1 MTSSTRSPQASNC
14 RKTAGSRSQASPH
27 ACSSSPA
34 ARPISVS
41 AGCAQAMV
49 SGRSHDPSSAASVGS
64 PSIVF
69 SGRSLDI
76 EPSGLP
82 IHGEDTLVEMTP
94 PVFGASVRRV
104 EDPRLI
110 RGAGRYVDDVQP
122 PGCLHAVFLRS
133 HLAHATISRLN
144 LDEAKKAPGVV
155 TAWSA
160 TDFED
165 LQPLEIEAPV
175 DDTPLPERRV
185 LAVGRARY
193 VGEAVAMLVA
203 ESRELA
209 NDALELIELELDPL
223 TVVMDMEQALAE
235 DAALL
240 YPEFGTNLAFRK
252 ESKHGQVKRAFD
264 RAAVIVKERLI
275 NQRLIPSALEP
286 RGALAWIDNGR
297 LTIELSSQSAYG
309 VREAVAASLRIDEAD
324 VRVIVEDVGGG
335 FGSKGGCVGEEIAVA
350 AAARRLNRP
359 VKWIEE
365 RSENCAG
372 TWHGRGQVQ
381 DVELAAQRDGTVLA
395 VRSRVMA
402 DMGAHLEPYSAFV
415 PTVVA
420 ELQTGCYRIPASQ
433 NTLLAV
439 YTNATPT
446 GPYRGAGRPE
456 AAFLIERMMDRL
468 AGELDLDPVEVRLRN
483 FVRPSDFPYTNAA
496 GSTYDSGNYQASL
509 KRLVELADYSGLRR
523 AQRTAREAGRLQGI
537 GISTYVEEAA
547 GFAEDRA
554 TVRLEPDGTI
564 TVITGSTPHGQG
576 HQTTWAQLAADAFG
590 LAFDQVRVLYGDT
603 DQPAYAV
610 GTFGSRSAAIS
621 GAAVHEGAVRLKR
634 KVRALAAAAFEAA
647 TADIVVTDGRLH
659 VRGVPSRFMAL
670 KDVAEWA
677 AGAGRTDEL
686 AVKASFDPPDTV
698 FPFGPHLAYV
708 EVDPETGSVK
718 VLRYVA
724 VDDCGP
730 VINPMI
736 VDGQIHG
743 AIAQGL
749 AQALYE
755 GVVYDQDG
763 QLLTGNLTTYLLP
776 TAADLPTFETDR
788 TETPTP
794 HNPMGVKGIG
804 EGGTTGS
811 TPAVANAVLD
821 ALRPLGIRQLD
832 MPLTPFRIWGAVQT
846 ARSFRQ
852 SR

>member
-1 MTSSTRSPQASNC
+1 MARPGVVVLEDCTRLTT
-14 RKTAGSRSQASPH
+14 R
-27 ACSSSPA
+27 SSPA
-34 ARPISVS
+34 MASS
-41 AGCAQAMV
+41 TLQA
-49 SGRSHDPSSAASVGS
+49 
-64 PSIVF
+64 
-69 SGRSLDI
+69 SLDW
-76 EPSGLP
+76 SSLARS
-82 IHGEDTLVEMTP
+82 
-94 PVFGASVRRV
+94 VFGTSVRRV

-110 RGAGRYVDDVQP
+110 SGKGRYVDDLQP
-122 PGCLHAVFLRS
+122 PGCLHAAFLRS
-133 HLAHATISRLN
+133 HLAHAIIARLN
-144 LDEAKKAPGVV
+144 LDPARGAAGVV
-155 TAWSA
+155 AVWSA
-160 TDFED
+160 ADFAD
-165 LQPLEIEAPV
+165 VKPLEIDAPTDEV
-175 DDTPLPERRV
+175 NLPEGRV
-185 LAVGRARY
+185 LASDRVRH
-193 VGEAVAMLVA
+193 VGEALAMVVA
-203 ESRELA
+203 ESREVA
-209 NDALELIELELDPL
+209 RDALELIELELDPL
-223 TVVMDMEQALAE
+223 PAVTDLERAVQE
-235 DAALL
+235 DAPLL
-240 YPEFGTNLAFRK
+240 YPEFDTNVAFRK
-252 ESKHGQVKRAFD
+252 QTKHGPIKNAFD
-264 RAAVIVKERLI
+264 RAAVIVRERLV
-275 NQRLIPSALEP
+275 NQRLIPSALET
-286 RGALAWIDNGR
+286 RGALAWLDRGR
-297 LTIELSSQSAYG
+297 LTVELSSQAAYG
-309 VREAVAASLRIDEAD
+309 ARESIASSLGLDEDD

-335 FGSKGGCVGEEIAVA
+335 FGSKGACVGEEIAVA
-350 AAARRLNRP
+350 AAARWLGRP
-359 VKWIEE
+359 IKWIED
-365 RSENCAG
+365 RSENCAA
-372 TWHGRGQVQ
+372 TRHGRGQLQ
-381 DVELAAQRDGTVLA
+381 EVELAAQRDGVVLGI
-395 VRSRVMA
+395 RSRVLG
-402 DMGAHLEPYSAFV
+402 DLGAYPAPYGMFV
-415 PTVVA
+415 PTTVA

-509 KRLVELADYSGLRR
+509 KRLVELADYPGLRR
-523 AQRTAREAGRLQGI
+523 AQRTAREGGRLQGI

-576 HQTTWAQLAADAFG
+576 HQTTWGQLAADAFG
-590 LAFDQVRVLYGDT
+590 LPFDKVRVLYGDT

-647 TADIVVTDGRLH
+647 TADIVVTDGRVH
-659 VRGVPSRFMAL
+659 VRGVPTRFMTL
-670 KDVAEWA
+670 TEIAEWA
-677 AGAGRTDEL
+677 AGADRTDEL

-698 FPFGPHLAYV
+698 FPFGAHLAYV
-708 EVDPETGSVK
+708 EVDAETGSVK
-718 VLRYVA
+718 LLRYVA

-736 VDGQIHG
+736 VDGQLHG
-743 AIAQGL
+743 AIAQGV

-755 GVVYDQDG
+755 GVVYDRDG

-776 TAADLPTFETDR
+776 TAADLPEFETDR

-811 TPAVANAVLD
+811 TPAVVNAVMD
-821 ALRPLGIRQLD
+821 ALRPLGIHQLD

>member
-1 MTSSTRSPQASNC
+1 MTSSTRSPQALNG

-49 SGRSHDPSSAASVGS
+49 SGRSHDPSRAASVGS

-76 EPSGLP
+76 DLSGLP

-94 PVFGASVRRV
+94 PVFGASIRRV

-110 RGAGRYVDDVQP
+110 RGAGRYVDDIQP
-122 PGCLHAVFLRS
+122 SGCLHAVFLRS
-133 HLAHATISRLN
+133 HLAHATITRLG
-144 LDEAKKAPGVV
+144 LDAAAQAHGVIAV
-155 TAWSA
+155 WSA
-160 TDFED
+160 ADLED
-165 LQPLEIEAPV
+165 LKPLEIEAPV

-185 LAVGRARY
+185 LAVGRVRY

-209 NDALELIELELDPL
+209 NDALERIELELDPL

-240 YPEFGTNLAFRK
+240 YPEFGTNHAFRK

-264 RAAVIVKERLI
+264 RAEVIVKERLV

-286 RGALAWIDNGR
+286 RGVLAWLDNGR

-309 VREAVAASLRIDEAD
+309 VREAIAASLGIDEAD

-350 AAARRLNRP
+350 AAARRLGRP

-395 VRSRVMA
+395 VRSRVLA
-402 DMGAHLEPYSAFV
+402 DMGAHLEPYSGFV

-433 NTLLAV
+433 STLRAV

-456 AAFLIERMMDRL
+456 AAFLIERMMDPL
-468 AGELDLDPVEVRLRN
+468 AV
-483 FVRPSDFPYTNAA
+483 
-496 GSTYDSGNYQASL
+496 Q
-509 KRLVELADYSGLRR
+509 
-523 AQRTAREAGRLQGI
+523 
-537 GISTYVEEAA
+537 
-547 GFAEDRA
+547 
-554 TVRLEPDGTI
+554 LEPDGTI
-564 TVITGSTPHGQG
+564 TVITGSTPPGQG
-576 HQTTWAQLAADAFG
+576 HQPTWAQLAADAFG
-590 LAFDQVRVLYGDT
+590 LPFDKVRVLYGDT

-647 TADIVVTDGRLH
+647 TGDIVVTDGRVH
-659 VRGVPSRFMAL
+659 VRGAPARFMTL
-670 KDVAEWA
+670 KDIAEWA
-677 AGAGRTDEL
+677 RGMGRTDEL
-686 AVKASFDPPDTV
+686 AVKANFDPPDAV
-698 FPFGPHLAYV
+698 FPFGAHLACV

-718 VLRYVA
+718 VLRYLA

-736 VDGQIHG
+736 VDGQLHG

-763 QLLTGNLTTYLLP
+763 QLLTGNLMTYLLP
-776 TAADLPTFETDR
+776 TAADLPSFETDR
-788 TETPTP
+788 TETATP

-804 EGGTTGS
+804 EGGTTGA
-811 TPAVANAVLD
+811 TPAVANAVMD
-821 ALRPLGIRQLD
+821 ALRPLGIHNLE
-832 MPLTPFRIWGAVQT
+832 MPLTPWRIWEAI
-846 ARSFRQ
+846 RSSGQ
-852 SR
+852 SPKRAGS

>member
-1 MTSSTRSPQASNC
+1 
-14 RKTAGSRSQASPH
+14 
-27 ACSSSPA
+27 
-34 ARPISVS
+34 
-41 AGCAQAMV
+41 
-49 SGRSHDPSSAASVGS
+49 
-64 PSIVF
+64 
-69 SGRSLDI
+69 
-76 EPSGLP
+76 
-82 IHGEDTLVEMTP
+82 MTP

-122 PGCLHAVFLRS
+122 AGCLHAVFLRS
-133 HLAHATISRLN
+133 HLAHATIAGLN
-144 LDEAKKAPGVV
+144 LDAARNTPGVV
-155 TAWSA
+155 AAWSA
-160 TDFED
+160 ADFDD
-165 LQPLEIEAPV
+165 LAPLEIEAPV
-175 DDTPLPERRV
+175 HGVPLPERAV
-185 LAVGRARY
+185 LAAGRTRY

-203 ESRELA
+203 ETRELA
-209 NDALELIELELDPL
+209 VDALERIDLELDPL
-223 TVVMDMEQALAE
+223 AVVMDMEGALAGN
-235 DAALL
+235 AALI
-240 YPEFGTNLAFRK
+240 YPEFGTNLAFGR

-264 RAAVIVKERLI
+264 RAAVIVKERLV

-286 RGALAWIDNGR
+286 RGALAWIDDGR

-309 VREAVAASLRIDEAD
+309 VREAIAASLGIDEAD

-350 AAARRLNRP
+350 AAARRLGRP

-395 VRSRVMA
+395 VRSRVLA
-402 DMGAHLEPYSAFV
+402 DMGAHLEPYSGFV

-433 NTLLAV
+433 STLRAV

-468 AGELDLDPVEVRLRN
+468 AGELDLDPVDVRLRN
-483 FVRPSDFPYTNAA
+483 FVQPSEFPYTNAA

-509 KRLVELADYSGLRR
+509 KRLIDLADYAGLRR
-523 AQRTAREAGRLQGI
+523 AQQTAREGGRLRGI

-554 TVRLEPDGTI
+554 TVQLEPDGTI

-590 LAFDQVRVLYGDT
+590 LPFDKVRVLYGDT

-647 TADIVVTDGRLH
+647 TADVVVTDGRVH
-659 VRGVPSRFMAL
+659 VRGVPTRFMTL
-670 KDVAEWA
+670 KDIAGWA
-677 AGAGRTDEL
+677 AGEGRTDEL

-698 FPFGPHLAYV
+698 FPFGAHLAYV
-708 EVDPETGSVK
+708 EVDPETGSVR

-736 VDGQIHG
+736 VDGQLHG

-755 GVVYDQDG
+755 GVVYDPDG

-776 TAADLPTFETDR
+776 TAADLPMFETDR

-811 TPAVANAVLD
+811 TPAVVNAVMD
-821 ALRPLGIRQLD
+821 ALRPLGIRELD
-832 MPLTPFRIWGAVQT
+832 MPLTPCRIWEAIRKAPTLPSPASGGGD
-846 ARSFRQ
+846 
-852 SR
+852 

>member
-1 MTSSTRSPQASNC
+1 
-14 RKTAGSRSQASPH
+14 
-27 ACSSSPA
+27 
-34 ARPISVS
+34 
-41 AGCAQAMV
+41 
-49 SGRSHDPSSAASVGS
+49 
-64 PSIVF
+64 
-69 SGRSLDI
+69 
-76 EPSGLP
+76 
-82 IHGEDTLVEMTP
+82 MTP

-110 RGAGRYVDDVQP
+110 RGAGRYVDDVHP
-122 PGCLHAVFLRS
+122 AGCLHAVFARS
-133 HLAHATISRLN
+133 HLAHATIARLS
-144 LDEAKKAPGVV
+144 LEAAKNAPGVV
-155 TAWSA
+155 AAWSA
-160 TDFED
+160 ADFED
-165 LQPLEIEAPV
+165 LEPLEIEAPV
-175 DDTPLPERRV
+175 DNTPLPARRV
-185 LAVGRARY
+185 LAAGRTRY
-193 VGEAVAMLVA
+193 VGEAVAMLIA

-209 NDALELIELELDPL
+209 VDALEQIDLELDPL
-223 TVVMDMEQALAE
+223 PVVTDMEGALAK

-240 YPEFGTNLAFRK
+240 YPEFGTNLAFGK

-264 RAAVIVKERLI
+264 RAEVIVKERLV

-286 RGALAWIDNGR
+286 RGVLAWLDNGR

-309 VREAVAASLRIDEAD
+309 VREAIAASLGIDEAD
-324 VRVIVEDVGGG
+324 LRVIVEDVGGG

-350 AAARRLNRP
+350 AAAARLKRP

-420 ELQTGCYRIPASQ
+420 ELQTGCYRISASQ

-509 KRLVELADYSGLRR
+509 QRLIDLADYPGLRR
-523 AQRTAREAGRLQGI
+523 AQATAREQGRLQGI

-554 TVRLEPDGTI
+554 TARLELDGTV

-590 LAFDQVRVLYGDT
+590 VAF
-603 DQPAYAV
+603 

-647 TADIVVTDGRLH
+647 TADVVVTDGRLH

-698 FPFGPHLAYV
+698 FPFGAHLAYV
-708 EVDPETGSVK
+708 EVDRETGAVK

-730 VINPMI
+730 VITPMI
-736 VDGQIHG
+736 VDGQLHG

-832 MPLTPFRIWGAVQT
+832 MPLTPLRIWEAITKGGK
-846 ARSFRQ
+846 
-852 SR
+852 

>member
-1 MTSSTRSPQASNC
+1 
-14 RKTAGSRSQASPH
+14 
-27 ACSSSPA
+27 
-34 ARPISVS
+34 
-41 AGCAQAMV
+41 
-49 SGRSHDPSSAASVGS
+49 
-64 PSIVF
+64 
-69 SGRSLDI
+69 
-76 EPSGLP
+76 
-82 IHGEDTLVEMTP
+82 MTP

-104 EDPRLI
+104 EDPHLI
-110 RGAGRYVDDVQP
+110 RGAGHYVDDIQP
-122 PGCLHAVFLRS
+122 SGCLHAVFLRS
-133 HLAHATISRLN
+133 HLAHATITRLD
-144 LDEAKKAPGVV
+144 LDAAAQAPGVIAV
-155 TAWSA
+155 WSA
-160 TDFED
+160 ADLED
-165 LQPLEIEAPV
+165 LKPLEIEAPV

-185 LAVGRARY
+185 LAVGRVRY

-209 NDALELIELELDPL
+209 NDALELIELEMDPL
-223 TVVMDMEQALAE
+223 AVVIDMERALAE

-240 YPEFGTNLAFRK
+240 YPKFGTNLAFRK

-286 RGALAWIDNGR
+286 RGALAWLDNGR

-309 VREAVAASLRIDEAD
+309 VREAVAASLKLAEAD

-335 FGSKGGCVGEEIAVA
+335 FGSKGACVGEEIAVA
-350 AAARRLNRP
+350 AATRRLGRP

-365 RSENCAG
+365 RSENCAA

-381 DVELAAQRDGTVLA
+381 EVELAAQRDGTVLA
-395 VRSRVMA
+395 VRSRVLA

-433 NTLLAV
+433 STLLAV

-468 AGELDLDPVEVRLRN
+468 AVELDLDPVEIRQRN
-483 FVRPSDFPYTNAA
+483 FIRRSDFPYTNAA
-496 GSTYDSGNYQASL
+496 GTTYL
-509 KRLVELADYSGLRR
+509 ERLIELADYPGLRR
-523 AQRTAREAGRLQGI
+523 AQTAARQEGRLQGI

-554 TVRLEPDGTI
+554 TARLELEGTI
-564 TVITGSTPHGQG
+564 TIVTGSTPHGQG

-590 LAFDQVRVLYGDT
+590 VPFEQVRVLYGDT
-603 DQPAYAV
+603 DQPAYAI

-647 TADIVVTDGRLH
+647 TGDIVVTDGRVH
-659 VRGVPSRFMAL
+659 VRGAPARFMTL
-670 KDVAEWA
+670 KDIAEWA
-677 AGAGRTDEL
+677 RGMGRTDEL
-686 AVKASFDPPDTV
+686 AVKASFDPPDAV
-698 FPFGPHLAYV
+698 FPFGAHLAYV

-736 VDGQIHG
+736 VDGQLHG

-763 QLLTGNLTTYLLP
+763 QLLTGNLMTYLLP
-776 TAADLPTFETDR
+776 TAADLPSFETDR
-788 TETPTP
+788 TETATP

-804 EGGTTGS
+804 EGGTTGA
-811 TPAVANAVLD
+811 TPAVANAVMD
-821 ALRPLGIRQLD
+821 ALRPLGIHNLE
-832 MPLTPFRIWGAVQT
+832 MPLTPSRIWEAI
-846 ARSFRQ
+846 RSSGQ
-852 SR
+852 SLGRAGS

>member
-1 MTSSTRSPQASNC
+1 
-14 RKTAGSRSQASPH
+14 
-27 ACSSSPA
+27 
-34 ARPISVS
+34 
-41 AGCAQAMV
+41 
-49 SGRSHDPSSAASVGS
+49 
-64 PSIVF
+64 
-69 SGRSLDI
+69 
-76 EPSGLP
+76 
-82 IHGEDTLVEMTP
+82 MTP

-122 PGCLHAVFLRS
+122 ADCLHAVFARS
-133 HLAHATISRLN
+133 HLAHATIARLD
-144 LDEAKKAPGVV
+144 LEAAKNAPGVV
-155 TAWSA
+155 AAWSA
-160 TDFED
+160 ADFED
-165 LQPLEIEAPV
+165 LEPLEIEAPV
-175 DDTPLPERRV
+175 DNTPLPARRV
-185 LAVGRARY
+185 LAAGRTRY
-193 VGEAVAMLVA
+193 VGEAVAMLIA

-209 NDALELIELELDPL
+209 VDALEQIDLELDPL
-223 TVVMDMEQALAE
+223 PVVTDMEGALAK

-240 YPEFGTNLAFRK
+240 YPEFGTNLAFGK

-264 RAAVIVKERLI
+264 RAAVLVKERLI

-309 VREAVAASLRIDEAD
+309 VRDAVAASLRIDEAD

-395 VRSRVMA
+395 VRSQVLA

-433 NTLLAV
+433 STLRAV

-509 KRLVELADYSGLRR
+509 KRLVELADYPGLRR
-523 AQRTAREAGRLQGI
+523 AQRTAREGGRLQGI

-576 HQTTWAQLAADAFG
+576 HQTTWGQLAADAFG
-590 LAFDQVRVLYGDT
+590 LPFDKVRVLYGDT

-647 TADIVVTDGRLH
+647 TADIVVTDGRVH
-659 VRGVPSRFMAL
+659 VRGVPTRFMTL
-670 KDVAEWA
+670 TDIAEWA
-677 AGAGRTDEL
+677 ASADRTDEL

-698 FPFGPHLAYV
+698 FPFGAHLAYV
-708 EVDPETGSVK
+708 EVDAETGSVK
-718 VLRYVA
+718 LIRYVA

-736 VDGQIHG
+736 VDGQLHG
-743 AIAQGL
+743 AIAQGV

-755 GVVYDQDG
+755 GVVYDRDG

-776 TAADLPTFETDR
+776 TAADLPEFETDR

-811 TPAVANAVLD
+811 TPAVVNAVMD
-821 ALRPLGIRQLD
+821 ALRPLGIHQLD
-832 MPLTPFRIWGAVQT
+832 MPLTPFRIWGAIQT